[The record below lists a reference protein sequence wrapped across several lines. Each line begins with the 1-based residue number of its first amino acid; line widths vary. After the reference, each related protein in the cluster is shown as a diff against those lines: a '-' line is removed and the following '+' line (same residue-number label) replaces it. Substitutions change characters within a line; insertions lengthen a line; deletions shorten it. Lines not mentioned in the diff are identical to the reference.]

1 MTTYADCTT
10 KVEKV
15 NFMKQMVATSDRWM
29 LKALLTIY
37 KYQTAQE
44 QASQTTQMDN
54 GVGFTGVDGTILSS
68 FAEQLIRRGVPALLE
83 SKEEVNALR
92 FLSPKQVPLL
102 RKKMPKYA
110 KQLVQIAD
118 SAKVVQSA

>member
-37 KYQTAQE
+37 EYQTSSE
-44 QASQTTQMDN
+44 QASEMTSQHN
-54 GVGFTGVDGTILSS
+54 GVGFTGIDGGILSS
-68 FAEQLIRRGVPALLE
+68 FAKQLIRRGVPALLE
-83 SKEEVNALR
+83 AKEEVTATR
-92 FLSPKQVPLL
+92 FLSPKQIPIL

-118 SAKVVQSA
+118 SKVTA